1 MRRFKFRPYKVK
13 ISGWQYNGIPLD
25 SDGLHPAILCAT
37 EKDADLLLE
46 LLENKVQ
53 EWRGKVK
60 PEREGVEMVVGHL
73 REEWTRMMGFDDEIA
88 EGGCAPSWMR
98 DAVDYLEKK
107 FLQSDEI
114 EMVDAGVIY
123 QVLDGDRA
131 ADENGFPRLVGKGW
145 TNSIFHSLD
154 EARIYLA
161 RWLNV
166 PEENTKDVEPDSPF
180 DYSGHGDIVEIKS
193 LPVKGP
199 KEANA
204 QDDNL

>member
-1 MRRFKFRPYKVK
+1 MRRFKFRPYKVQ
-13 ISGWQYNGIPLD
+13 ISGWRFNNVPLD
-25 SDGLHPAILCAT
+25 GDGLRPAILCAS
-37 EKDADLLLE
+37 EDDADLLLN
-46 LLENKVQ
+46 LLSDKIQ
-53 EWRGKVK
+53 EWKDGVAES
-60 PEREGVEMVVGHL
+60 ERKGIAKAVSHL
-73 REEWTRMMGFDDEIA
+73 REQWAQMMGFDDETA
-88 EGGCAPSWMR
+88 EGGSAPSWMR

-107 FLQSDEI
+107 FLQPDDI

-131 ADENGFPRLVGKGW
+131 ADEKGFPRLVGKGW

-166 PEENTKDVEPDSPF
+166 PEEETKNIEPDSPF
-180 DYSGHGDIVEIKS
+180 DYSGHGDIAEIKS

-199 KEANA
+199 KANA
-204 QDDNL
+204 QDNNL